1 MFDVSSSR
9 AVSHDRTSPAP
20 GGPASDSS
28 TATPLASRDGHEPT
42 SVDAATIRAV
52 LERLTVSWR
61 DKPAR
66 VAVLDP
72 LPIVWRE
79 ALDALIAGPDPDRA
93 LLNAVGL
100 PDSILERPLSRRL
113 SRLLHYG
120 GYAARMLALDPKAVL
135 QLEDSWRPRPP
146 HALDR
151 LIRRELARLRSQGH
165 DAGTAIA
172 LTRTRAMLWL
182 MAREIEGAPLEEVGR
197 GLSSLVAA
205 CCDTALD
212 ALGLAN
218 EVCVIGMGKLGGG
231 ELNFFSDVDLVF
243 VHDDAVD
250 EGANP
255 FAAKQRLF
263 DGLRKLIRVLEGTGA
278 FRPLFRVDMR
288 LRPFGS
294 QGALSLSVTSTEAY
308 FEAHGRD
315 WERQAWLRAAPIAG
329 RIDIGEKLLERL
341 APFSYRRAVS
351 PAIFAEIAALMSR
364 ARAQARRGLG
374 ERSSPDA
381 LPGAGVDVKL
391 DRGGIREVEFFAQA
405 MQLLHGGRNPEL
417 RTRSCISALDRL
429 AVAGLVSDREHA
441 TLVAAYRF
449 FRRVE
454 HYLQLAEGAQT
465 HSIPEHPEDLAR
477 LVARLD
483 GARADLGF
491 DDEIAVQRFL
501 AEFDVHRRRVVTIA
515 RTLLGEDDNQTSPD
529 DDRRSRAQAAIL
541 DPMVSVG
548 ELRAAMTE
556 LGARDA
562 AELADLWL
570 SIRDRSGS
578 PFAAGGEARV
588 GAERLLLACL
598 DSADPDG
605 AVARFAEFA
614 ALRPAHFGAWR
625 FLARDDQR
633 DMVRLVADV
642 FGTGEALAKGLVG
655 FPNAR
660 GVADDE
666 SLSMLVEA
674 RGGRLAD
681 APGLAHLLVEEDPEL
696 LPRAL
701 DETPSSHPSPTRLT
715 PVTPLSADEADRRL
729 LHFKHRELVRIAL
742 ADLSRRPDPFL
753 VGRSLSDLADVVVQA
768 MVADLA
774 ARFAEEDTTGASF
787 DLAILG
793 LGKLGMQAMDY
804 GSDLDLVFVYE
815 PRAAHDASREAAI
828 RVARRLIQRLEDRSR
843 GVRLYEVDVRLRP
856 SGRQGML
863 VTSLDGFRSYH
874 AGMLPTWERL
884 AQLRTRAIAEV
895 RFERGVAPHA
905 DRALPL
911 GSVAPGRLAA
921 TIVDEI
927 LPESCFPNDPAA
939 YGQLGDDVRAL
950 KARIEREI
958 ARETR
963 DQLDV
968 KAGAGGCLEIE
979 LLISTLQ
986 LRAGAG
992 TGRSARFGPPSTA
1005 LRARNVMDA
1014 TRPLVSAGLLN
1025 AEDAEDLVDAYRYQ
1039 RLLLNRLRMRH
1050 GSGGVDEGDRLS
1062 LHSPRLAPLA
1072 RRMGLVDGSALVQ
1085 ALLDHRARV
1094 RAAFDR
1100 YTTPK

>member
-1 MFDVSSSR
+1 VQR
-9 AVSHDRTSPAP
+9 
-20 GGPASDSS
+20 
-28 TATPLASRDGHEPT
+28 
-42 SVDAATIRAV
+42 IRAV
-52 LERLTVSWR
+52 LERLTTSWR
-61 DKPAR
+61 DPAAR
-66 VAVLDP
+66 RAALEP
-72 LPIVWRE
+72 LPPPWR
-79 ALDALIAGPDPDRA
+79 DAMASLVAGPDPERA

-100 PDSILERPLSRRL
+100 PDAALERPLSRRL
-113 SRLLHYG
+113 CRLLHHG

-135 QLEDSWRPRPP
+135 QLEDAWRPRPP

-151 LIRRELARLRSQGH
+151 LTRRELARLRGQGH
-165 DAGTAIA
+165 DAAMAIA

-197 GLSSLVAA
+197 GLSGLVAA
-205 CCDTALD
+205 CCDVALES
-212 ALGLAN
+212 LGLAQ
-218 EVCVIGMGKLGGG
+218 EVCVLGMGKLGGG
-231 ELNFFSDVDLVF
+231 ELNVFSDVDLVF
-243 VHDDAVD
+243 VHDDALD
-250 EGANP
+250 EGPNAFN
-255 FAAKQRLF
+255 AKLRLF
-263 DGLRKLIRVLEGTGA
+263 EGLRKLIRLLEGTGA

-294 QGALSLSVTSTEAY
+294 QGALSLSVSSTEAY

-329 RIDIGEKLLERL
+329 RVDLGEALLERL
-341 APFSYRRAVS
+341 VPFSYRRAVS
-351 PAIFAEIAALMSR
+351 PAIFAEIAALMAR

-374 ERSSPDA
+374 ERAAPDA
-381 LPGAGVDVKL
+381 LAGAGVDVKL

-441 TLVAAYRF
+441 TLTAAYRF
-449 FRRVE
+449 FRRIE
-454 HYLQLAEGAQT
+454 HALQLAEGAQT
-465 HSIPEHPEDLAR
+465 HTIPEDPAALAR
-477 LVARLD
+477 LVARLE

-491 DDEIAVQRFL
+491 DEEIAVQRFL
-501 AEFDVHRRRVVTIA
+501 AELDVHRRRVVTIA
-515 RTLLGEDDNQTSPD
+515 RTLLGEADTQTSPD
-529 DDRRSRAQAAIL
+529 EDRRARAQAAIL
-541 DPMVSVG
+541 DPMVSLG
-548 ELRAAMTE
+548 ELRAAMAE
-556 LGARDA
+556 LDARDP
-562 AELADLWL
+562 AEIADLWL
-570 SIRDRSGS
+570 SIRDRAGS
-578 PFAAGGEARV
+578 PFTTDGEARV

-605 AVARFAEFA
+605 ALARFAEFA

-633 DMVRLVADV
+633 DVVRLVADV

-681 APGLAHLLVEEDPEL
+681 AQGLARLLVSDEPEL
-696 LPRAL
+696 LPAPVD
-701 DETPSSHPSPTRLT
+701 DETSPSAPRPPPARLPTH
-715 PVTPLSADEADRRL
+715 EIDRRL

-753 VGRSLSDLADVVVQA
+753 VGRSLSDLGDVVVQ
-768 MVADLA
+768 VVIADLA
-774 ARFAEEDTTGASF
+774 ARFAEEDTSGASF
-787 DLAILG
+787 ELAILG

-815 PRAAHDASREAAI
+815 PRSAPDASREAAV

-874 AGMLPTWERL
+874 GGTLPTWERL
-884 AQLRTRAIAEV
+884 AQLRARAITEV
-895 RFERGVAPHA
+895 RFERGVTPTA
-905 DRALPL
+905 DRADPL
-911 GSVAPGRLAA
+911 APVAPGRLAA
-921 TIVDEI
+921 TIVEEI
-927 LPESCFPNDPAA
+927 LPASCYPPDPAA
-939 YGQLGDDVRAL
+939 YTQLGADVRAL

-979 LLISTLQ
+979 LLLSTLQ
-986 LRAGAG
+986 LSAG
-992 TGRSARFGPPSTA
+992 TGIGRSARIGPPSAA

-1014 TRPLVSAGLLN
+1014 TRPLVAAGLLH
-1025 AEDAEDLVDAYRYQ
+1025 AEDAEDLVDAYRFQ

-1050 GSGGVDEGDRLS
+1050 GAGGVDEGDRLS

-1072 RRMGLVDGSALVQ
+1072 RRMGLVDGAALVQ

-1094 RAAFDR
+1094 RTAFDR
-1100 YTTPK
+1100 YTSPK